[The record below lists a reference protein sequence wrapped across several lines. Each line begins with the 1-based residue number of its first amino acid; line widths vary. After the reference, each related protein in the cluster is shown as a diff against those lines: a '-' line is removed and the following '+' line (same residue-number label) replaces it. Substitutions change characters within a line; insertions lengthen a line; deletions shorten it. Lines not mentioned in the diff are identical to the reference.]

1 MGLSYMQQY
10 SLATQPGY
18 IQKVQMAL
26 VTMALEITRQ
36 PAVTHPEQKRAALGQ
51 AVLHNPEG
59 YARLFAFGVAAAGLA
74 EAAADEKFI
83 ARVQAIWDCYTG
95 EVRD

>member
-1 MGLSYMQQY
+1 MGITYMQQY

-26 VTMALEITRQ
+26 VAVALEITRQ
-36 PAVTHPEQKRAALGQ
+36 PAVTHPEQLRSTLGLD
-51 AVLHNPEG
+51 VLARPEA

-74 EAAADEKFI
+74 ESAADEKFT